1 MRPLLVPAVWLIFVG
16 SIVAEPSS
24 PPPAPKPS
32 AQQLA
37 KVPKADFTVSELME
51 KSRPSIVT
59 ITQIGRGGAQEALGA
74 GFVISADG
82 LIATNRHVIGNA
94 RRLQVRLND
103 GTTQD
108 VTEVHATDPT
118 LDLAIIRI
126 EKKDLQPLA
135 LGDSD
140 TVKQGAEVIAIGH
153 PQGLQYSVVEG
164 VVSAIRDV
172 EGCQMFQVA
181 IPIEEG
187 NSGGPLMDRQGRV
200 QGIVTLK
207 SAVTE
212 NLGFAHSVNQLKRL
226 VEKPNPI
233 AMSRWLTIGVLDR
246 NRWQPLL
253 GGRWTQHAGI
263 IHVDESGD
271 GGFGRALCLNKE
283 TEPKIPFEVAVTLKL
298 DDESG
303 AAGLAFCSDAGDH
316 HYGFYP
322 SAGRLRLTRFNG
334 PDVMEWNVLAEMPSS
349 AYRRGGWNTLRVRVE
364 KEKILCYVN
373 DKLVTEHEDSAL
385 RGGRVGLCKFRR
397 TRADFKSFR
406 VGENLATQEVPERVA
421 GEMKLQIDDYL
432 KQRLGRDRA
441 VEKLLTEP
449 TAARRMLEDRAA
461 LLEEQ
466 AASLRKLQR
475 EVHRQAVTAELVGL
489 LRRPADQTELLKAAL
504 LIAKHDNPE
513 VDVAS
518 YLRMMD
524 RMADELRND
533 PALKQG
539 IAKTVAR
546 LSKYLFEENG
556 FHGTRDEDI
565 SDVSNSHLDEVLD
578 DREGIP
584 ITLSI
589 VYLELARRLG
599 ITGVY
604 GVSLPG
610 RFMLAYDDTVRG
622 QKVTQYVDV
631 FERGKL
637 LDRLQIE
644 GLVFRPD
651 GAAVDENQLAAATPR
666 SMILRMLSNLVS
678 YGSKPSQNLPYMDMI
693 LAIDPDAHIERYD
706 RAVMRVKA
714 NDMAGAKEDLQKLL
728 EDQPSDVNM
737 ERVDLLYHSLP

>member
-1 MRPLLVPAVWLIFVG
+1 MRPLLIPAVWLFLIGTTF
-16 SIVAEPSS
+16 AESS
-24 PPPAPKPS
+24 PPPVAPTRPAS
-32 AQQLA
+32 AELS
-37 KVPKADFTVSELME
+37 VSDLME
-51 KSRPSIVT
+51 RARASIVT

-74 GFVISADG
+74 GFIISSDG

-94 RRLQVRLND
+94 RRLQVRLSD
-103 GTTQD
+103 GSAQD
-108 VTEVHATDPT
+108 VVEIHATDPS
-118 LDLAIIRI
+118 LDLAIVRI
-126 EKKDLQPLA
+126 EKKDLHPLP

-153 PQGLQYSVVEG
+153 PQGLQYSVVQG

-207 SAVTE
+207 SAITD
-212 NLGFAHSVNQLKRL
+212 NLGFAHSANQLKRL
-226 VEKPNPI
+226 VEKPNPV

-246 NRWQPLL
+246 NRWEPAL
-253 GGRWTQHAGI
+253 GGRWTQHAGL
-263 IHVDESGD
+263 IHVDETGE
-271 GGFGRALCLNKE
+271 GGFGRALCLYKE
-283 TEPKIPFEVAVTLKL
+283 AEPKVPFEVAVTVRLE
-298 DDESG
+298 DESG
-303 AAGLAFCSDAGDH
+303 AAGLTFCSDGGDH

-322 SAGRLRLTRFNG
+322 SGGRLRLTRFAG
-334 PDVMEWNVLAEMPSS
+334 PDITTWNVLAEVPSS
-349 AYRRGGWNTLRVRVE
+349 AYRRGEWNTLRVRVE
-364 KEKILCYVN
+364 KEKILCFVN
-373 DKLVTEHEDSAL
+373 DKLVTEHEDNQL

-397 TRADFKSFR
+397 TRADFKAFR
-406 VGENLATQEVPERVA
+406 LGENLATQDVPQRLASE
-421 GEMKLQIDDYL
+421 LQLQVDDYL
-432 KQRLGRDRA
+432 KQRSARDRT
-441 VEKLLTEP
+441 VEKFLAEP
-449 TAARRMLEDRAA
+449 AAARRVLDDRVA

-466 AASLRKLQR
+466 AISLRKLQR
-475 EVHRQAVTAELVGL
+475 DVHRQAVTAELVAL
-489 LRRPADQTELLKAAL
+489 LRRPADQTELLRAAL

-513 VDVAS
+513 VDVPS

-539 IAKTVAR
+539 TAKAVAR
-546 LSKYLFEENG
+546 LSQYLFDENG

-565 SDVSNSHLDEVLD
+565 RDVSNSHLDEVLD

-589 VYLELARRLG
+589 VYLELARRLN

-604 GVSLPG
+604 GVALPG
-610 RFMLAYDDTVRG
+610 RFMLAYDDTVKG
-622 QKVTQYVDV
+622 QQITQYIDV

-637 LDRLQIE
+637 LDRLQVE
-644 GLVFRPD
+644 GLIFRTD
-651 GAAVDENQLAAATPR
+651 GAAVDDGQLAQATPR
-666 SMILRMLSNLVS
+666 AMILRMLSNLVS

-714 NDMAGAKEDLQKLL
+714 NDMAGAKADLEKLL
-728 EDQPSDVNM
+728 EDQPNDVNM
-737 ERVDLLYHSLP
+737 ERVDILYHSLP